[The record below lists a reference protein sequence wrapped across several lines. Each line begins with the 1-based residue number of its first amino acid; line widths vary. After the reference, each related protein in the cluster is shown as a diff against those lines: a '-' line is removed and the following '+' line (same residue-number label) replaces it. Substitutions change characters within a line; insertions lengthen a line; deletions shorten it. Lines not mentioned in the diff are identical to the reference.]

1 MKRESASKAAER
13 AERRALVKAL
23 IDAGLWE
30 CQIGV
35 TLQRV
40 MFDGNS
46 HAIDPADVPCIGEPS
61 GLHERRK
68 RSSGG
73 SLTLLANL
81 LICCS
86 HHNQW
91 CEREPLIAHGLG
103 LVVRPGDREWF
114 LCGGDRGGF

>member
-1 MKRESASKAAER
+1 MKRESASKAVER

-23 IDAGLWE
+23 IGAGLWE

-35 TLQRV
+35 TLRRES
-40 MFDGNS
+40 FIGA
-46 HAIDPADVPCIGEPS
+46 HAIDYSDIACVGEPS
-61 GLHERRK
+61 GIHERRK

-81 LICCS
+81 MPACTW
-86 HHNQW
+86 HNQW
-91 CEREPLIAHGLG
+91 CEREPEIAHELG